1 MIGHVRGILVSKQ
14 PPQLLVEVQGV
25 GYEVEGPLSM
35 FPELPETGQPV
46 LLFTHLVIRDD
57 AHLLFGFLREAQRRL
72 FRSLIKVT
80 GVGPRLALAVLSG
93 MHDEEFRQAIVAK
106 DSARLARVPG
116 IGRKTAERLL
126 VELAGLREEGA
137 VLPGARPEPVGDAV
151 AALVALGYKDHEAAQ
166 AVREAAREGGV
177 SSEELIRQALKRMVR

>member
-1 MIGHVRGILVSKQ
+1 MIGHVRGTLVSKQ
-14 PPQLLVEVQGV
+14 PPQLLVEVHGV
-25 GYEVEGPLSM
+25 GYEIEAPLSV
-35 FPELPETGQPV
+35 FPELPETGHSV

-57 AHLLFGFLREAQRRL
+57 AHLLFGFLREPQRRL

-80 GVGPRLALAVLSG
+80 GIGPRLALAVLSG
-93 MHDEEFRQAIVAK
+93 MNDQEFRQAIIAK

-126 VELAGLREEGA
+126 VELAGLKDEGA
-137 VLPGARPEPVGDAV
+137 AILESVSEPAGDAV
-151 AALVALGYKDHEAAQ
+151 AALVALGYKDQEAAH